1 MKDRIR
7 NISSSQTI
15 MLGFAF
21 MILVGASLLNLPI
34 ASKTG
39 ESVGFLNALFT
50 ATSANCVTGLVVVN
64 TMEHWTFFGKIVIL
78 ALIQFGGLGF
88 MAIITIGMILLNK
101 KISLKSRKAIQTSF
115 NQANIGGMVK
125 LVKRVVKITL
135 IFESIGAI
143 ILAIVFYTSMEIKIL
158 EALFQGIFH
167 SISAFCNAGFDN
179 LGSDSLVPFQLNGFL
194 NYTIM
199 FLIVAGGL
207 GFNVWIEIIENFKN
221 KGKKPLRLR
230 LIHMSLHS
238 KIVIGFTSILIFGG
252 ALLFLLFEWSNV
264 DTIGN
269 FNILGKIRAVL
280 FQSVTLRTAGF
291 NTIFQGQLTDFSK
304 ALSCVWMLIG
314 GSPASTAG
322 GIKTVTIAVIL
333 ISMVA
338 ALKGKNRLEIF
349 RRTLP
354 FDLLLKAITIL
365 MIMLL
370 LVSLSTI
377 LLYFTE
383 SLNHHE
389 YQFLDLLYE
398 VCSATGT
405 VGLSTGITGGLSSLG
420 KMILIACMYLGRLSP
435 ITVIIALNSKLH
447 DDTEIIKLPGERV
460 IIG

>member
-15 MLGFAF
+15 MLGFIF

-34 ASKTG
+34 SSKTG

-88 MAIITIGMILLNK
+88 MAIITIGMILLHK

-115 NQANIGGMVK
+115 NQDDIGGMVK

-143 ILAIVFYTSMEIKIL
+143 ILAIIFYTSMEIKIL

-221 KGKKPLRLR
+221 KEKKPLRLR

-238 KIVIGFTSILIFGG
+238 KIVIGFTSILILGG
-252 ALLFLLFEWSNV
+252 ALLFLFFEWSNIN
-264 DTIGN
+264 TIGS

-291 NTIFQGQLTDFSK
+291 NTISQGQLTDFSK

-314 GSPASTAG
+314 GSPVSTAG

-333 ISMVA
+333 ISMVS

-370 LVSLSTI
+370 LVSVSTI

-383 SLNHHE
+383 SFNHHE
-389 YQFLDLLYE
+389 YQFLDLVYE

-405 VGLSTGITGGLSSLG
+405 VGLSTGITAGISSLG

-447 DDTEIIKLPGERV
+447 DDAEIIKLPNERV
-460 IIG
+460 IVG